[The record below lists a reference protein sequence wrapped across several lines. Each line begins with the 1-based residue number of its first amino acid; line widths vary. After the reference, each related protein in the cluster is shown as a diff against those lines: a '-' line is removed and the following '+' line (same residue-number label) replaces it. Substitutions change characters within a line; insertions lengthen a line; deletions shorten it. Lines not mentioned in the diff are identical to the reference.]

1 MQAKRVIRNYI
12 SSGMASPVPSRYVGP
27 ERIYRG
33 GTADVYSALD
43 RELGRKV
50 AIKILGDGGARD
62 DELRAWLRR
71 EAMTVARLSHVQEVV
86 SVYDV
91 GSWRGRPYIAMEYLG
106 GGTLAERLHRGRVTR
121 DLALRWL
128 WQAAVALDAAHE
140 LGIVHR
146 DVTPH
151 NLLLDVRD
159 NVRLTDFGIATGLN
173 GNVGTDPGADLI
185 QGTGGYIAPEHLAG
199 EPVTPAADVYGLGA
213 VARVLVAAADDVN
226 DRAPELQAVLS
237 RALASRPADR
247 FGTAREFVR
256 ELGSAL
262 QPDTATTQ
270 IFHAA
275 PTQAF
280 ARPTRIFPP
289 PLVAEPAPTVKT
301 SPLLPVIAVERA
313 VRAAVLI
320 AAGLGAILLR
330 HHPELSIRNTALRV
344 DLALNPLQHFYDL
357 FSGAV
362 RWVSPHD
369 FLVLGVIALVFG
381 GLHAIE
387 AIGLAYRLRA
397 AVYLTIA
404 TTVALIPVEIWWLS
418 KHPGRLKE
426 IALAVNVAVALS
438 LCGTLIQAGLRARRA
453 RHAAIAARAS
463 I

>member
-1 MQAKRVIRNYI
+1 M
-12 SSGMASPVPSRYVGP
+12 GSPLPSRYVGP
-27 ERIYRG
+27 ERVYRG

-50 AIKILGDGGARD
+50 AIKILGDGSARD
-62 DELRAWLRR
+62 EQLRAWLRR

-106 GGTLAERLHRGRVTR
+106 GGTLAGRLQRGRITR
-121 DLALRWL
+121 ELALRWL

-151 NLLLDVRD
+151 NLLLDTRD

-173 GNVGTDPGADLI
+173 GSFGADLADDLI

-213 VARVLVAAADDVN
+213 VARVLLASADDVN
-226 DRAPELQAVLS
+226 DRAPELQEVLS

-247 FGTAREFVR
+247 FATAREFVR
-256 ELGSAL
+256 ELAAAL
-262 QPDTATTQ
+262 QPDVATTQ
-270 IFHAA
+270 VFHAA
-275 PTQAF
+275 ATQAF
-280 ARPTRIFPP
+280 ARPTRVFPP
-289 PLVAEPAPTVKT
+289 AAQQEAEPTVKT
-301 SPLLPVIAVERA
+301 SPFLPLVAVERA

-320 AAGLGAILLR
+320 AAGLGAVLLR
-330 HHPELSIRNTALRV
+330 HHPELSIRNTALRT
-344 DLALNPLQHFYDL
+344 DLAINPLQHFYDL
-357 FSGAV
+357 FSGTV

-369 FLVLGVIALVFG
+369 FLLLGVIALAFG
-381 GLHAIE
+381 GLHAVE

-404 TTVALIPVEIWWLS
+404 TTLALIPVEVWWLS
-418 KHPGRLKE
+418 KHPGRVKE
-426 IALAVNVAVALS
+426 IALAVNVAVAVS
-438 LCGTLIQAGLRARRA
+438 LCGTLIQARVRARRA

>member
-1 MQAKRVIRNYI
+1 M
-12 SSGMASPVPSRYVGP
+12 GSPLPSRFVGP

-50 AIKILGDGGARD
+50 AIKILADGSARD
-62 DELRAWLRR
+62 EELRAWLRR

-91 GSWRGRPYIAMEYLG
+91 GSWHGRPYIAMEYLG
-106 GGTLAERLHRGRVTR
+106 GGSLAERLQRGRVTR
-121 DLALRWL
+121 ELALVWL
-128 WQAAVALDAAHE
+128 WQAATALDAAHE

-173 GNVGTDPGADLI
+173 GKVGTDPAADLI

-213 VARVLVAAADDVN
+213 VARVLLTSAEDVN
-226 DRAPELQAVLS
+226 DRAPELQTVLS
-237 RALASRPADR
+237 RALSSRPGDR
-247 FGTAREFVR
+247 YGTAREFVR

-262 QPDTATTQ
+262 TPDTATTQ
-270 IFHAA
+270 IFHGAA
-275 PTQAF
+275 TQAF
-280 ARPTRIFPP
+280 ARPTRVFSPP
-289 PLVAEPAPTVKT
+289 DAPEPAPTVKT
-301 SPLLPVIAVERA
+301 SPLIPVVAVERA
-313 VRAAVLI
+313 VRAALLL
-320 AAGLGAILLR
+320 AAGLGALLLR
-330 HHPELSIRNTALRV
+330 YHPELSIRNTALRV

-387 AIGLAYRLRA
+387 AVGLALRLRA
-397 AVYLTIA
+397 AVYLTVA

-438 LCGTLIQAGLRARRA
+438 LGGTLIQARLRARRA
-453 RHAAIAARAS
+453 RRHEMAAARVPV
-463 I
+463 

>member
-1 MQAKRVIRNYI
+1 MQAKRPIRDYI
-12 SSGMASPVPSRYVGP
+12 AIGMGSPVPSRYVGP

-50 AIKILGDGGARD
+50 AIKILADGSSRD
-62 DELRAWLRR
+62 EQLRAWLRR

-106 GGTLAERLHRGRVTR
+106 GGSLAERLQRGRITR
-121 DLALRWL
+121 ELALRWL

-173 GNVGTDPGADLI
+173 GKFGTEPEEDLI

-213 VARVLVAAADDVN
+213 VARVLIAAADDVN
-226 DRAPELQAVLS
+226 NRAPELQAVLS

-256 ELGSAL
+256 ELASAL
-262 QPDTATTQ
+262 QPDSATTQ
-270 IFHAA
+270 VFHAA
-275 PTQAF
+275 ATQAF
-280 ARPTRIFPP
+280 ARPTRVF
-289 PLVAEPAPTVKT
+289 PAPSRPEQTPAAGVKT
-301 SPLLPVIAVERA
+301 SPLLPVVAVERA

-330 HHPELSIRNTALRV
+330 HHPQLSIRNTALRV
-344 DLALNPLQHFYDL
+344 DLALNPFQHFYDV
-357 FSGAV
+357 FSGV
-362 RWVSPHD
+362 TRWVSPHD
-369 FLVLGVIALVFG
+369 FLVLGVIAVVFG
-381 GLHAIE
+381 GLHAVE

-397 AVYLTIA
+397 AVYLTVA
-404 TTVALIPVEIWWLS
+404 TTIALIPVEIWWLS

-438 LCGTLIQAGLRARRA
+438 LCGTLIQARLRA
-453 RHAAIAARAS
+453 RHAAVAARAS

>member
-1 MQAKRVIRNYI
+1 
-12 SSGMASPVPSRYVGP
+12 MASPVPSRYVGP

-50 AIKILGDGGARD
+50 AIKILGDDAARD
-62 DELRAWLRR
+62 EQLRAWLRR

-106 GGTLAERLHRGRVTR
+106 GGSLADRLQRGRITR
-121 DLALRWL
+121 ELALRWL
-128 WQAAVALDAAHE
+128 WQAAVALDASHE

-151 NLLLDVRD
+151 NLLLDTRD
-159 NVRLTDFGIATGLN
+159 NVRLTDFGIAAGLN
-173 GNVGTDPGADLI
+173 GSLGADPADGSI
-185 QGTGGYIAPEHLAG
+185 RGTSGYIAPEHLAG

-213 VARVLVAAADDVN
+213 VARVLLASADDVN
-226 DRAPELQAVLS
+226 DRAPELQEILS

-247 FGTAREFVR
+247 FATAREFVR
-256 ELGSAL
+256 ELAGAL

-270 IFHAA
+270 VFHAA
-275 PTQAF
+275 ATQAF
-280 ARPTRIFPP
+280 ARPTRVFPP
-289 PLVAEPAPTVKT
+289 AARPEPAPTIKT
-301 SPLLPVIAVERA
+301 SPLLPVVAVERA

-320 AAGLGAILLR
+320 AAGLGAVLLR
-330 HHPELSIRNTALRV
+330 HHPELSIRNTTLRV

-404 TTVALIPVEIWWLS
+404 TTTVLIPVEIWWLS

-426 IALAVNVAVALS
+426 VALAVDAAVALS
-438 LCGTLIQAGLRARRA
+438 LCGTVIQARLRARRA